1 MNAIQQQMLPTVEG
15 ATELMQELSPRRLAL
30 DLDCLQ
36 RLVRGLRFQFAFR

>member
-1 MNAIQQQMLPTVEG
+1 MNAIQQQMLPTIEG

-36 RLVRGLRFQFAFR
+36 RLVRGLRFTLALR